1 MLENQI
7 AEKYA
12 QALFELG
19 IEDGKLLDMQDE
31 FSELLNIIEEN
42 NELRK
47 VIDHPK
53 LGNVQKKDIL
63 TEVFEEQL
71 STNLLNF
78 IKLLIDKGRVN
89 YLKSI
94 YHQFTKLVDKKE
106 NRLEV
111 EVFTPIELSDDNKS
125 RLKEKLVSITK
136 KEVTLRPK
144 IQPEL
149 LGGLLLKIGDKVIDG
164 SLLNHLKNLENKLK
178 GLEVSK
184 LGVKINES

>member
-31 FSELLNIIEEN
+31 FSEFLNIIEQN

-63 TEVFEEQL
+63 TEVFEEEL

-136 KEVTLRPK
+136 KEVTLKPK
-144 IQPEL
+144 IQPDL